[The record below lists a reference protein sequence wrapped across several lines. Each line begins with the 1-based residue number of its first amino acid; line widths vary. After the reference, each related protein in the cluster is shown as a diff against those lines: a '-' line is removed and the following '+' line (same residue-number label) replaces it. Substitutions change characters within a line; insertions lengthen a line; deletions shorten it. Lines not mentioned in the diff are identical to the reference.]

1 MVFIELIASI
11 FECFVITES
20 TSKCLRFK
28 NNHYIYLKYILY
40 TAAMLFINL
49 FLPYITNSNII
60 PGASQ
65 IIVTFVF
72 GMLFMQGSAFFTLF
86 VATLSNI
93 GLIVIN
99 VSVMTAFSYFTQ
111 WDLNELIVNQTS
123 TRILLLFITKFL
135 YFLYTRLM
143 LKFFEREKYPLSAN
157 DWYIIISLLTISL
170 LFTLIV
176 FSINLHK
183 MFNPTLIV
191 ITTSLVVIINIAMYI
206 IIYLQVRNHLSD
218 NRIKIYEDYKAATE
232 IEIKEI
238 TEKNN
243 KMRKIK
249 HELKNSGIQIQ
260 KLISQGKLEDA
271 EKMIASITN
280 VNLGEDT
287 QYVKLKHNMLETIIN
302 NKLTVCGRENID
314 IQTYDV
320 SDIETEL
327 YGISEQEMCTIIS
340 NLLDN
345 AIESCIKYNGDKF
358 ISLKILHEKEYILIN
373 VINTTSK
380 TKVNYN
386 GSALKTSKEDKENH
400 GLGTQIINDIAYKYN
415 GNVKYEIV
423 DNQFIANVMLECVK
437 TTV

>member
-1 MVFIELIASI
+1 
-11 FECFVITES
+11 
-20 TSKCLRFK
+20 
-28 NNHYIYLKYILY
+28 
-40 TAAMLFINL
+40 
-49 FLPYITNSNII
+49 
-60 PGASQ
+60 
-65 IIVTFVF
+65 
-72 GMLFMQGSAFFTLF
+72 MQGSAFFTLF

-232 IEIKEI
+232 VEIKEI

-271 EKMIASITN
+271 EKMIILEVEPPTEEIAVRRVRFYERNGFFFNDYPYIQPSM
-280 VNLGEDT
+280 GEGR
-287 QYVKLKHNMLETIIN
+287 KETPLFLMSTER
-302 NKLTVCGRENID
+302 KID
-314 IQTYDV
+314 EEEYRMIRNT
-320 SDIETEL
+320 L
-327 YGISEQEMCTIIS
+327 Y
-340 NLLDN
+340 
-345 AIESCIKYNGDKF
+345 
-358 ISLKILHEKEYILIN
+358 
-373 VINTTSK
+373 
-380 TKVNYN
+380 TKVY
-386 GSALKTSKEDKENH
+386 GKKDVLERER
-400 GLGTQIINDIAYKYN
+400 
-415 GNVKYEIV
+415 
-423 DNQFIANVMLECVK
+423 FIDMC
-437 TTV
+437 